1 MKKILIICIVIMMS
15 ALCACRG
22 NVANSTDPGVSQPT
36 NATDPVGNDGTEPA
50 GGVDTDPWEVP
61 IDVDDSFNEDDLQE
75 PTSTEAPSDPTS
87 AGETSD
93 PTTPADPT
101 EPSAPAETTATTT
114 PAEPDP
120 TQPTEGSV
128 NDKPVVN
135 PDGSIDLPMI
145 PG

>member
-1 MKKILIICIVIMMS
+1 MVIMLLG
-15 ALCACRG
+15 LCGCRG
-22 NVANSTDPGVSQPT
+22 NVATDPIDPGASQPANNT
-36 NATDPVGNDGTEPA
+36 EPVDHNGTEPT
-50 GGVDTDPWEVP
+50 GGGNTDSWETP
-61 IDVDDSFNEDDLQE
+61 IDVDDSFNEDDLQV
-75 PTSTEAPSDPTS
+75 PTATEAPSDPTS

-101 EPSAPAETTATTT
+101 EPTEPSVPAETTKPTT
-114 PAEPDP
+114 PSEPEP